1 MPMTSTVES
10 ETAAGGAFEQIL
22 GQVEAATQ
30 GLNRARVLGIT
41 GCKSGDG
48 ATFVFSALARR
59 LAERSR
65 KRVLQANCD
74 DLFMASRLL
83 MACRLLPSELLAQ
96 CTFTEQAGLWHL
108 SSERALS
115 SRCLEASPQHDLKA
129 TMAVLDSRFDFV
141 LLDCGA
147 VNTSGRLWQLAPIV
161 DDVLL
166 VVAAGETKRSQV
178 NYAQRLIARSGVHL
192 SGCVLNKRTYPLPD
206 AIHRMLN

>member
-1 MPMTSTVES
+1 MPMTSTVETES
-10 ETAAGGAFEQIL
+10 AASGAFEQIL
-22 GQVEAATQ
+22 GQVEAAGH

-41 GCKSGDG
+41 GCRSGDG

-115 SRCLEASPQHDLKA
+115 SRFLEASPQHDLKG

-141 LLDCGA
+141 MLDCGA

-178 NYAQRLIARSGVHL
+178 TYAQRLIARSGAHL
-192 SGCVLNKRTYPLPD
+192 AGCILNKRTYPLPD
-206 AIHRMLN
+206 TIHRLLN